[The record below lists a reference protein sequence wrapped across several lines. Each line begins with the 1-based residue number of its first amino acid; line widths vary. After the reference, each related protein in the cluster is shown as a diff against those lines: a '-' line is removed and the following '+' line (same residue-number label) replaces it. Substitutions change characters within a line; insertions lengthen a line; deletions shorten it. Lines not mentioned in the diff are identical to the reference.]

1 MIYLWIRGDIMQL
14 GSFSNAV
21 YTFCDWVA
29 RLAYINLLWILFT
42 LSGLVFFGFFP
53 ATIAM
58 LATLRQFI
66 RKNHPPVFQTFW
78 HYYKK
83 EFINSNKLGL
93 IIVAIGFI
101 LFVNI
106 RFLQST
112 SNNMSSF
119 LFYSSIIMSCI
130 YFLIICYTMASYVE
144 VDQPLGVHI
153 KNALLLTISNPIPSL
168 FIIFGFAAVY
178 FAVTYLSGIGFFFSV
193 SILGL
198 VALSSAN
205 LAYKKV
211 LSKQEKLS
219 A

>member
-1 MIYLWIRGDIMQL
+1 MQL

-21 YTFCDWVA
+21 YTFCDWIA

-42 LSGLVFFGFFP
+42 LSGFFVFGFFP

-78 HYYKK
+78 QYYKK
-83 EFINSNKLGL
+83 EFFNSNKLGL
-93 IIVAIGFI
+93 IFVVIGLI
-101 LFVNI
+101 LFMNI

-112 SNNMSSF
+112 SSDMSSF
-119 LFYSSIIMSCI
+119 LFYSSIIMSGI
-130 YFLIICYTMASYVE
+130 YFLIICYTLASYVE
-144 VDQPLGVHI
+144 VDQPLGTHL
-153 KNALLLTISNPIPSL
+153 KNAFLITISNPLPSL

-178 FAVTYLSGIGFFFSV
+178 FAVTYLSGLGFFFSG

-198 VALSSAN
+198 VILSSAN
-205 LAYKKV
+205 LAYKNILK
-211 LSKQEKLS
+211 KQEKLS
-219 A
+219 ALAK